1 MNTLSNVIDAIKDQ
15 TKQSDDNF
23 KTLGDLVS
31 EGHKIL
37 KSVGDSMSFA
47 MTGIKNPSKRKA
59 FGASPRGSD
68 GSMTKGLA
76 LEKARED
83 KMWKEELLEAVKAL
97 GAGGGIGGSTI
108 VGSSSK
114 MPKVGRQAFD
124 WKSILTSV
132 GISGA
137 LVGKLGAVLKRF
149 GWAGLIVGL
158 VLDGWDVA
166 KAALDGDVKTEV
178 DDQKLAN
185 IVVTGIAGVLGTIFL
200 GPAGGLFG
208 ALVVPRLM
216 EWLKSTFNPSLQQ
229 SEKNAADQLNLEDEI
244 LQNKRTAIDH
254 LLEIGK
260 ITKEQ
265 ADEEKKKLTLEQ
277 KRLDALRN
285 QAKEFKAANDKK
297 IETLKKEKEDLL
309 QTKKSLETI
318 NPNDPALAEIE
329 KKLKANAAE
338 RKYVEATGTVFNQ
351 NVQALAEGPESD
363 KVLGINI
370 DSSIEDTFEKY
381 GIFKNAGLI
390 DSLMSTDR
398 VNAPSGK
405 IDRDKLKYLTAE
417 QLNALKNVP
426 TVSDEDK
433 KYIDEVIKAKQE
445 NPLKA
450 RQDEAMFLEI
460 QAMRNMRQNNPQA
473 LQNKYFDNM
482 YGDQAYKKMIKL
494 DTLFNTGD
502 FEGLSEIINRDRMG
516 ITVNNNVAPV
526 NNNNSV
532 VMPNAPVKQSTSTD
546 PADNF

>member
-15 TKQSDDNF
+15 TKQSDENF
-23 KTLGDLVS
+23 KTLNDLVS

-37 KSVGDSMSFA
+37 KSVGDSMSFT
-47 MTGIKNPSKRKA
+47 MSGVKNPAKERA
-59 FGASPRGSD
+59 FGATPRGKD
-68 GSMTKGLA
+68 GEMTKGLA
-76 LEKARED
+76 LEKDREES
-83 KMWKEELLEAVKAL
+83 KWKEELLDAIKAL

-229 SEKNAADQLNLEDEI
+229 SEKNAENQLNLEDEI
-244 LQNKRTAIDH
+244 LQNKRNAITH
-254 LLEIGK
+254 LEEIGK

-265 ADEEKKKLTLEQ
+265 ATEEKKKLDLEQ

-285 QAKEFKAANDKK
+285 QAKDFKAANDKK

-309 QTKKSLETI
+309 KTKKSLETR
-318 NPNDPALAEIE
+318 NPNDPALAKIN
-329 KKLKANAAE
+329 KNLKANESE

-351 NVQALAEGPESD
+351 NIKELAEGSEPD
-363 KVLGINI
+363 KILGINI

-381 GIFKNAGLI
+381 GIFENANLI
-390 DSLMSTDR
+390 DSLISNSAT
-398 VNAPSGK
+398 GK
-405 IDRDKLKYLTAE
+405 IDRDKLKYLSLE
-417 QLNALKNVP
+417 QLDKLKNVP

-433 KYIDEVIKAKQE
+433 KYIDKVIKAKQE

-450 RQDEAMFLEI
+450 KQDEAMFLKI
-460 QAMRNMRQNNPQA
+460 RAMVKMKQNDFKA
-473 LQNKYFDNM
+473 FKNKYYDNIM
-482 YGDQAYKKMIKL
+482 GDEAHEKFFRINDLIRNNDLQ
-494 DTLFNTGD
+494 
-502 FEGLSEIINRDRMG
+502 GLENIVTRDDKN
-516 ITVNNNVAPV
+516 ITVNNNITPV
-526 NNNNSV
+526 NNNTSV

-546 PADNF
+546 PADNL